1 MSQGPLFADARGLW
15 WPVAFSRDLGR
26 DLGSRPLSVVLAKSA
41 LALFRDREGKAH
53 ALLDRCPHRGV
64 KLSLGLVGEDGCL
77 ECPYHGWRF
86 AGDGACKLVPFNP
99 TAKRERLGATAL
111 PTVEGGGLI
120 WVFADESA
128 GKEDPRVQA
137 GPTIPEWLERR
148 DLRRREVEFVWR
160 CHWTRLV
167 ENMLDVPHLPFVHR
181 RSIGRSLGASVDRP
195 INQHLIEHDDGFTL
209 YWDARGGLD
218 LEDPQARA
226 GLPFLSWI
234 RPCTSVLELSGPQ
247 GSYRQ
252 HLMSVPGAEGE
263 TRLLLVSTRRF
274 KLAVDLW
281 LRPFFDRYETR
292 VVHEDQL
299 TVESSDPVIVPPAG
313 DERSVASDEA
323 TLRFRKWYG
332 QRTG

>member
-1 MSQGPLFADARGLW
+1 M
-15 WPVAFSRDLGR
+15 
-26 DLGSRPLSVVLAKSA
+26 
-41 LALFRDREGKAH
+41 
-53 ALLDRCPHRGV
+53 
-64 KLSLGLVGEDGCL
+64 
-77 ECPYHGWRF
+77 
-86 AGDGACKLVPFNP
+86 
-99 TAKRERLGATAL
+99 RL
-111 PTVEGGGLI
+111 
-120 WVFADESA
+120 
-128 GKEDPRVQA
+128 PR
-137 GPTIPEWLERR
+137 
-148 DLRRREVEFVWR
+148 
-160 CHWTRLV
+160 
-167 ENMLDVPHLPFVHR
+167 
-181 RSIGRSLGASVDRP
+181 ASVDRP
-195 INQHLIEHDDGFTL
+195 INQHLIEQDDGFTL
-209 YWDARGGLD
+209 YWDARGDLD

-299 TVESSDPVIVPPAG
+299 TVESSDPVVVPPAG